1 MKVVF
6 IEEVEGTAIVG
17 EVKDVKNGFARN
29 FLLPRGLA
37 LPATKHNMQRVDK
50 LAKADVVR
58 QEKLDG
64 GAKLV
69 AEKIDG
75 VTITLRARVGQQ
87 GRLIGSITALDIAKE
102 LIETAGAEVEHR
114 QVQLSQAI
122 RTLGSQAIKIRLT
135 RNVFADVTVNVE
147 SEDGGELS
155 IAEAVEAVD
164 AEDAEATEAG
174 NESESGGSESVGS
187 EANATEAAS
196 EGETASTA
204 ETAKSD

>member
-29 FLLPRGLA
+29 FLLPRKLA
-37 LPATKHNMQRVDK
+37 LPATKHNLQRVDK
-50 LAKADVVR
+50 LAKADVIR
-58 QEKLDG
+58 QDKLDG

-69 AEKIDG
+69 AKKIDG
-75 VTITLRARVGQQ
+75 VTITLRARVGHQ
-87 GRLIGSITALDIAKE
+87 GRLFGSVTALDIAKE
-102 LIETAGAEVEHR
+102 LSETAGADVEHR

-122 RTLGSQAIKIRLT
+122 RTLGSQEIKIRLT

-155 IAEAVEAVD
+155 IVEAVEAVD
-164 AEDAEATEAG
+164 AEEAEAAEAGDESETSATEA
-174 NESESGGSESVGS
+174 
-187 EANATEAAS
+187 TS
-196 EGETASTA
+196 EGETASDA
-204 ETAKSD
+204 ETSNSD